1 MINSHLNKE
10 RAQQAME
17 LLKKNHRFFKKHHPN
32 IYNIIKDLEFTRYTL
47 DINKT
52 TGATEVF
59 DGKAR
64 VYSGDLDAAVEKEVA
79 EYSSQFSP
87 GTRVSTVTPPVPQS
101 FIYPRFFSNRLKAL
115 TQKAPVGTN
124 VNGSYSIPD
133 YYPTIFFMGCWT
145 GLHIDKFLRDNNVL
159 HTIIF
164 EPDPERFCLSLYLT
178 DWESLYSYCA
188 QKKNKIIL
196 HIAAE
201 KNISDSYISN
211 TAWNIFVSQCPSFPL
226 ISLFYNHLGNIE
238 FEPIIKRVK
247 DDMHLY
253 LNQWGYYDDEI
264 NQLNNAYHNIAAG
277 AAALPKC
284 FEEKKENIFIIG
296 AGPSLDDRI
305 EDIKN
310 NIDKAIIVS
319 CGSGLRPLVKNGII
333 PDYHI
338 ELESHMFTH
347 EMLSKPEYAA
357 LHKKTTL
364 ISALQLPPNVF
375 ALFES
380 KYFFIKDSTA
390 LSELFIESDN
400 DVITGVT
407 PTCTN
412 AGFAIFTHLNYKNIF
427 LFGLDFGFKDSKKHH
442 SESSIYFEDSN
453 SEGFDQV
460 TEDTFSN
467 HIEVESVSGDKMLS
481 ISMYCTSRRA
491 LENCLTNRKSHNPNL
506 TVYNCGDGAK
516 IRGTTHLPRGA
527 FINIIKDT
535 QPFPTGKESKD
546 ILGNNQSKLTYQS
559 VLRNKV
565 LDLENDLTLMCNEF
579 KTIIKPYENNY
590 DLADNFKLCEQI
602 NKHLLTSLT
611 NRFGRK
617 IFIIR
622 GSIWHILHIG
632 MSYGLAITRS
642 EDKEVFIKNW
652 QETFINL
659 MDALPKHYHSIT
671 EKKYPDENDP
681 WIHEDIAGNESNFL
695 E

>member
-64 VYSGDLDAAVEKEVA
+64 VYSGDLDALVENEVA

-115 TQKAPVGTN
+115 TQKAPIGTN
-124 VNGSYSIPD
+124 VNGSYSIPE
-133 YYPTIFFMGCWT
+133 YYPTVFFMGCWT
-145 GLHIDKFLRDNNVL
+145 GLHIDKFVRNNNVL

-264 NQLNNAYHNIAAG
+264 NQLNNAYHNIASG

-284 FEEKKENIFIIG
+284 FEEKKENIFIVG

-333 PDYHI
+333 PDYHV

-347 EMLSKPEYAA
+347 EMLSKPEYTA

-375 ALFES
+375 DLFEK

-390 LSELFIESDN
+390 LAELFIENDN

-427 LFGLDFGFKDSKKHH
+427 LFGLDFGFKDSRKHH
-442 SESSIYFEDSN
+442 SESSVYFEDGN
-453 SEGFDQV
+453 SEGFDQE
-460 TEDTFSN
+460 TEKNFTN
-467 HIEVESVSGDKMLS
+467 HIEVESVSGDKILS

-491 LENCLTNRKSHNPNL
+491 LENCLITRKQRNKNL
-506 TVYNCGDGAK
+506 TVYNCADGAK
-516 IRGTTHLPRGA
+516 IKGTKHQTREQFNNTITSPQILS
-527 FINIIKDT
+527 T
-535 QPFPTGKESKD
+535 QKTKE
-546 ILGNNQSKLTYQS
+546 ILGIGQTKLIYQD
-559 VLRNKV
+559 VLRSKIQE
-565 LDLENDLTLMCNEF
+565 LESDLRTMCNEF
-579 KTIIKPYENNY
+579 KAIIKPFEGNY
-590 DLADNFKLCEQI
+590 DLADNFRLCEEI
-602 NKHLLTSLT
+602 NKYLLTNLT
-611 NRFGRK
+611 RRFGRK
-617 IFIIR
+617 IFLIR
-622 GSIWHILHIG
+622 GSIWHTMHTG
-632 MSYGLAITRS
+632 MSYGLAIT
-642 EDKEVFIKNW
+642 DLGDTQNFIKLW
-652 QETFINL
+652 QETFISL
-659 MDALPKHYHSIT
+659 LDTLPTHYHSIT
-671 EKKYPDENDP
+671 NKEYPDNTDP
-681 WIHEDIAGNESNFL
+681 WIHEDIAGNESKFL

>member
-1 MINSHLNKE
+1 MSNSHLNE
-10 RAQQAME
+10 DRASQAMA
-17 LLKKNHRFFKKHHPN
+17 LLRKNHLFFKKKHPN
-32 IYNIIKDLEFTRYTL
+32 IYNIIKDIEFTRYTL
-47 DINKT
+47 DINKR
-52 TGATEVF
+52 TGCTEVL
-59 DGKAR
+59 DGKER
-64 VYSGDLDAAVEKEVA
+64 VYSGDLDAAIEKEIADYTIKFAAGKLV
-79 EYSSQFSP
+79 
-87 GTRVSTVTPPVPQS
+87 RTVTPPIPQS
-101 FIYPRFFSNRLKAL
+101 FIYPRHFSNRLKAL
-115 TQKAPVGTN
+115 TEKVPIGTN
-124 VNGSYSIPD
+124 VNGSYRIPD

-145 GLHIDKFLRDNNVL
+145 GIHIDKFLRENNVL
-159 HTIIF
+159 HAIIF

-178 DWESLYSYCA
+178 DWEALYDYCA

-196 HIAAE
+196 HIAAVKE
-201 KNISDSYISN
+201 ISASYISN

-226 ISLFYNHLGNIE
+226 ISLFYNHLGSME

-277 AAALPKC
+277 AAALPIC
-284 FEEKKENIFIIG
+284 FEEKKENIFIVG
-296 AGPSLDDRI
+296 AVPSLDERI
-305 EDIKN
+305 EDIKKH
-310 NIDKAIIVS
+310 IDKAIIVS

-333 PDYHI
+333 PDYHV

-375 ALFES
+375 ELFEN

-390 LSELFIESDN
+390 LAELFVENDS
-400 DVITGVT
+400 DVIMGVT

-442 SESSIYFEDSN
+442 SESSVYFEDSN

-467 HIEVESVSGDKMLS
+467 HIEVESVTGDKIKT
-481 ISMYCTSRRA
+481 ISMYSTSRRA
-491 LENCLTNRKSHNPNL
+491 LENCLIMRTQNNANL
-506 TVYNCGDGAK
+506 TVYNCADGAK
-516 IRGTTHLPRGA
+516 IKGTTHLSSDQ
-527 FINIIKDT
+527 FNNEIKDT
-535 QPFPTGKESKD
+535 HPLLCTKESKD
-546 ILGNNQSKLTYQS
+546 ILSKNQTKFTYQK
-559 VLRNKV
+559 VLRRKII
-565 LDLENDLTLMCNEF
+565 DLEDDLTIMCNEF
-579 KTIIKPYENNY
+579 KAIIRPFENNY

-611 NRFGRK
+611 QRFGRK
-617 IFIIR
+617 IFLIR
-622 GSIWHILHIG
+622 GSIWHILHTG
-632 MSYGLAITRS
+632 MSYGLTINKV
-642 EDKEVFIKNW
+642 EEKEKFIKLW
-652 QETFINL
+652 QETFIDL
-659 MDALPKHYHSIT
+659 LDTLPTHYHSIT
-671 EKKYPDENDP
+671 EKEYPDENDP